1 MSRGGSTQGVRIGS
15 PELANRRDGMIR
27 GDHVGQIVDV
37 LVRQHADAVGPWR
50 AFLGILE
57 R

>member
-1 MSRGGSTQGVRIGS
+1 MSARGGTQGVRIVS
-15 PELANRRDGMIR
+15 ELANRRDGMIR

-37 LVRQHADAVGPWR
+37 LARQHADAVGPWR